1 MMKPVLSLFTLSLF
15 ILAGPLV
22 PARGLEVPEG
32 QPSRCV
38 TVSHEGYT
46 VSFDP
51 VRRTP
56 AWVAWELT
64 SEETSGAFSRTDVF
78 TPDPAVS
85 GSPES
90 REYSR
95 SGYDR
100 GHMAPAADMKW
111 SERAMAES
119 FYTTN
124 ICPQDNGL
132 NAGEW
137 CNLEKQCRVW
147 ARHYGKIWIAA
158 GPVYS
163 GETRKT
169 ASGIAVPDAFYKV
182 LLKEFRGR
190 MYAIG
195 FVMPNRNVGGD
206 ILDWCV
212 SVDEV
217 ERLTGLDFFP
227 SLPDDVENAVERTCR
242 PEDWRYYMIPFKD

>member
-1 MMKPVLSLFTLSLF
+1 MKRICLSALTAL
-15 ILAGPLV
+15 LACTVSPAQDYELV
-22 PARGLEVPEG
+22 KG
-32 QPSRCV
+32 QPSRCA

-64 SEETSGAFSRTDVF
+64 SEETQGTFSRTDSF
-78 TPDPAVS
+78 TPDPLVP

-111 SERAMAES
+111 SLRAMEES

-124 ICPQDNGL
+124 VCPQDNGL
-132 NAGEW
+132 NAGTW
-137 CNLEKQCRVW
+137 CELEKQCRVW
-147 ARHYGKIWIAA
+147 ARHYGRLWIAA
-158 GPVYS
+158 GPVHS
-163 GETRKT
+163 GEAVTT

-182 LLKEFRGR
+182 VLKEYRGR
-190 MYAIG
+190 WYAIA
-195 FVMPNRNVGGD
+195 FVMPNRSVGGD
-206 ILDWCV
+206 ILDWCT
-212 SVDEV
+212 SVDSV
-217 ERLTGLDFFP
+217 ERMTGLDFF
-227 SLPDDVENAVERTCR
+227 SALPDGIEDAVEGTCR
-242 PEDWRYYMIPFKD
+242 PEDWRYYMIPFKH